1 MAGAVG
7 TGLERDLMSNL
18 SPDAA
23 RPSNL
28 KGIVLEALLV
38 ALAGALLAFLA
49 NAASP
54 KGLNLTRN
62 YSPTPQHL
70 PPITNS
76 ASTQA
81 AAPTNLAAQLQ
92 AEGLQLADFELV
104 SNLFHSPDYQRG
116 KVLFVDAR
124 NEQHYQEGHVPGAYP
139 LDFYHPESH
148 IGTVLPL
155 CLAAQQVIVYCNG
168 GECEDS
174 RFTAI
179 LLRDAQ
185 VPKEKLFVYAGGI
198 TEWANRAMPVEVGE
212 RNSGRL
218 KPDPKAA
225 VRP

>member
-1 MAGAVG
+1 
-7 TGLERDLMSNL
+7 MSKP

-23 RPSNL
+23 PPS
-28 KGIVLEALLV
+28 KVRGIILEALLV
-38 ALAGALLAFLA
+38 ALVAALLAFIA
-49 NAASP
+49 NALSP
-54 KGLNLTRN
+54 KGLKLTRN
-62 YSPTPQHL
+62 YSPTPQNL
-70 PPITNS
+70 APIANS
-76 ASTQA
+76 ASTPI

-104 SNLFHSPDYQRG
+104 SNLFHGPGYQQG
-116 KVLFVDAR
+116 TVLFVDAR
-124 NEQHYQEGHVPGAYP
+124 NEQHYADGHIPGAYL
-139 LDFYHPESH
+139 LDFYHPESYL
-148 IGTVLPL
+148 GTVLPL

-198 TEWANRAMPVEVGE
+198 TEWANRAMPVELGE
-212 RNSGRL
+212 RNSAHL